1 MSTGL
6 YIATVEPNSGKTVI
20 SLGMMNEL
28 LSRNTRVAYFRPII
42 DGHGKDHHIDVILSY
57 FRLDQDYEQAY
68 GLTRA
73 EVVRY
78 LNKNQEDKILEVIIR
93 KFKKLEKNYDFVLVE
108 GSDFSGEGSIVEFDM
123 NIKIAS
129 NLSIPAVVIGS
140 GRGKTLEEFV
150 GTMKLAYDGFRERE
164 VPVVALIANKILPKN
179 LSLVVKKL
187 SEFVDENTYVTAIP
201 RDEMLAQPSIYDI
214 IDALDAK
221 ILMGDTHLDREIKQI
236 AVGAMEIR
244 HFLKYIKDK
253 TLVITPGDR
262 HDIILAALQADK
274 SYNYP
279 SISGI
284 VLSGGLKPDKSVM
297 RLIEGVNSYVPI
309 LSVKNQTYEVATGIQ
324 KMDVRIHPKNIKKI
338 HRAIRL
344 FKKYVDSKR
353 ILESIGQWKS
363 DRITPSMFL
372 YNLEELAGRK
382 RMRIVLPEGTEP
394 RILKAAAKIQQRDLA
409 DLILLGDEK
418 IIKEIARSHGISLDW
433 DKIKIINPETSEL
446 TEKYARKI
454 YELRKHKGVNEAM
467 AYDLAKDGAYF
478 GTMMVREGDA
488 DGMVSG
494 AVHTTAHT
502 IKPAL
507 QLIKTKPGSNFVTST
522 FFMALPDRVSAF
534 ADCAIVP
541 NPDAEQLA
549 EIAIQTADAAK
560 AFGIQPRVAMLSYS
574 SGSSGKGADVEKV
587 RKATEIV
594 RQKRPDILV
603 EGPIQY
609 DAAVDPEVGQK
620 KLPGSPVAGH
630 ANVLIFPDLNTG
642 NNTYKAVQRE
652 TGALAIGPMLMGLKK
667 PVNDLS
673 RGATVDDIYNTILLT
688 SIQAQENQ
696 NESPEA
702 GEKAAEASAT

>member
-42 DGHGKDHHIDVILSY
+42 DGHEKDHHIDVILSY

-68 GLTRA
+68 GLTRP

-221 ILMGDTHLDREIKQI
+221 ILMGDTHLDKEIKQI

>member
-42 DGHGKDHHIDVILSY
+42 DGHEKDHHIEVILSY

-68 GLTRA
+68 GLTRP
-73 EVVRY
+73 EVIRY
-78 LNKNQEDKILEVIIR
+78 LNKNQEDKILDVIIR
-93 KFKKLEKNYDFVLVE
+93 KYKKLEKNYDFVLVE

-129 NLSIPAVVIGS
+129 NLGIPALVIGS

-164 VPVVALIANKILPKN
+164 VPVIALIANKILPKN
-179 LSLVVKKL
+179 IPLVIKKL
-187 SEFVDENTYVTAIP
+187 SEFVDEKTYVTAIP

-221 ILMGDTHLDREIKQI
+221 ILMGDTHLDKEIKQI

-284 VLSGGLKPDKSVM
+284 VLSGGLKPEKSVM
-297 RLIEGVNSYVPI
+297 RLIEGVNTYVPI
-309 LSVKNQTYEVATGIQ
+309 LSVKNQTYEVATGIRN
-324 KMDVRIHPKNIKKI
+324 MDVRIHPKNIKKI

-353 ILESIGQWKS
+353 ILESIGQCKS

-418 IIKEIARSHGISLDW
+418 IIKEIARANGISLDW

-522 FFMALPDRVSAF
+522 FFMALPDRVCRLCH
-534 ADCAIVP
+534 CA
-541 NPDAEQLA
+541 QSRRR
-549 EIAIQTADAAK
+549 T
-560 AFGIQPRVAMLSYS
+560 
-574 SGSSGKGADVEKV
+574 
-587 RKATEIV
+587 
-594 RQKRPDILV
+594 
-603 EGPIQY
+603 
-609 DAAVDPEVGQK
+609 
-620 KLPGSPVAGH
+620 
-630 ANVLIFPDLNTG
+630 TG
-642 NNTYKAVQRE
+642 
-652 TGALAIGPMLMGLKK
+652 
-667 PVNDLS
+667 
-673 RGATVDDIYNTILLT
+673 
-688 SIQAQENQ
+688 
-696 NESPEA
+696 
-702 GEKAAEASAT
+702 

>member
-1 MSTGL
+1 MSKGL
-6 YIATVEPNSGKTVI
+6 YVATIEPNSGKTVV
-20 SLGMMNEL
+20 SLGLMNEIAT
-28 LSRNTRVAYFRPII
+28 RNRRVAYFRPII
-42 DGHGKDHHIDVILSY
+42 DGEEKDHHINVILSY
-57 FRLDQDYEQAY
+57 FKLDQDYEDAY
-68 GLTRA
+68 GLTRPQIIKL
-73 EVVRY
+73 
-78 LNKNQEDKILEVIIR
+78 LNKNQEDKILDTIIR
-93 KFKKLEKNYDFVLVE
+93 KFKKLEKKYDFILVE
-108 GSDFSGEGSIVEFDM
+108 GSDFSGEGAIVEFDM
-123 NIKIAS
+123 NIKIAA
-129 NLSIPAVVIGS
+129 NLNIPALIIGS
-140 GRGKTLEEFV
+140 GTGKTMDEFI
-150 GTMKLAYDGFRERE
+150 GTMKLAYDGFLERD
-164 VPVVALIANKILPKN
+164 VPVIGMIANKILPKN
-179 LSLVVKKL
+179 LKAVVKKL
-187 SEFVDENTYVTAIP
+187 SEFAGDKTYVAAIP
-201 RDEMLAQPSIYDI
+201 RDEYLAQPSIYDI
-214 IDALDAK
+214 IRTLDAQ
-221 ILMGDTHLDREIKQI
+221 ILLGDDQLDREIKQI

-274 SYNYP
+274 SYTYP

-284 VLSGGLKPDKSVM
+284 VLSGGLKPDKAVM
-297 RLIEGVNSYVPI
+297 KLVEGVNTYVPL
-309 LSVKNQTYEVATGIQ
+309 LSVKHQTYEAATRI
-324 KMDVRIHPKNIKKI
+324 KNMDVRINPRNTRKI
-338 HRAIRL
+338 QRAIRL

-353 ILESIGQWKS
+353 ILESIGQCKS

-372 YNLEELAGRK
+372 YNLEELASRK
-382 RMRIVLPEGTEP
+382 KMRIVLPEGTEP
-394 RILKAAAKIQQRDLA
+394 RILRAAAKIQQRDLA
-409 DLILLGDEK
+409 DIILLGDEK
-418 IIKEIARSHGISLDW
+418 IIKEIARSNGIRLDW
-433 DKIKIINPETSEL
+433 DKVKIINPETSEL
-446 TEKYARKI
+446 TSKYARKI
-454 YELRKHKGVNEAM
+454 YELRKHKGINEAM
-467 AYDLAKDGAYF
+467 AHDLAKDGAYF

-507 QLIKTKPGSNFVTST
+507 QLIKTKPDSHFVTST

-560 AFGIQPRVAMLSYS
+560 EFGIQPRVAMLSYS
-574 SGSSGKGADVEKV
+574 SGKSGKGADVEKV

-594 RQKRPDILV
+594 RRKRPDILV

-620 KLPGSPVAGH
+620 KMPGSPVAGH
-630 ANVLIFPDLNTG
+630 ATVLIFPDLNTG

-688 SIQAQENQ
+688 SIQAQKETQ
-696 NESPEA
+696 T
-702 GEKAAEASAT
+702 EKKNKEEETAPAT